1 VVGSCRKHAE
11 FASRIFRVCALGC
24 VPFGCVATL
33 IALHIFTAIHPGNR
47 HLILLLLLLLPCLL
61 QLCIALG
68 MAELAS
74 AYPTSGGMYYW
85 QFRLA
90 GRRVGPFACWV
101 TGVWCAGLCY
111 AVLC

>member
-1 VVGSCRKHAE
+1 M
-11 FASRIFRVCALGC
+11 
-24 VPFGCVATL
+24 
-33 IALHIFTAIHPGNR
+33 
-47 HLILLLLLLLPCLL
+47 

-90 GRRVGPFACWV
+90 GRRVGPFACWI
-101 TGVWCAGLCY
+101 TGVCC
-111 AVLC
+111 AVLCRTVLCSAMRSVFVVLLHCGISQFASYWQFRLAGRRVGPFACWITGVCCAVLCHAVYASAVLV